1 MEAYNILFV
10 EDDDFTLLV
19 YERMIKKW
27 GKPCN
32 YELCT
37 SIAQTKE
44 VLESS
49 NFDVAILDYQLKDG
63 DAFEILPF
71 LKNIPVIFV
80 SGMEDVSVAVEAMR
94 KGAFDYLVKDFEHEF
109 ANVLPLTIERAVNHS
124 RMKAQLKET
133 EERYADLF
141 QNANDMIQSV
151 NEEGYFVHVN
161 PAWLRKMEYTLEE
174 AKQLNFLNIVH
185 PEYRKH
191 CTHLFEQLLEGK
203 EFKNVEVRF
212 VTKSGKEIFVV
223 GNIFCN
229 LTQPVSTRGIF
240 HDITERK
247 KVEEQLRESK
257 RRYEL
262 AVDAGQTGV
271 MDFHLEGNYLYIDP
285 KLKGLLG
292 FEDHEMENTVDAW
305 MSRVY
310 PEDNR
315 RSVDD
320 LKNYIKGISKKYE
333 HEYRMVHKDGSLRW
347 LLARAQAIKN
357 NTGRVI
363 RLVGT
368 GTDITAQKEIQ
379 DQLEES
385 QHELKAVN
393 ENLESLVAQRTEN
406 LTKSNAQLKNEI
418 EKRTAIEKELE
429 KSKEDYQGLFENA
442 HDPIII
448 FDPQTEIVMDVNDR
462 ACEVYG
468 FTCDQFIGKSMAE
481 ISKFHR
487 KVTRQIK
494 AVLKKGKK
502 HAYEAIQ
509 YKADGSEMHVEV
521 SSSAVNYKDR
531 QAILSINRDITE
543 RKRMENLIATERKK
557 RLSAI
562 IDGQEIERRRV
573 SRELHDGLG
582 QLLTAAKLRLRQSAK
597 YSEHEK
603 VQEHLSDT
611 NEIIDLTISEVRKI
625 SYNLMPTVLNDF
637 GLTAALEKMA
647 DQLTDDK
654 GLKINFLSQVD
665 FDRLPKDMEVGL
677 YRIAQEAVNNAMK
690 YAEADKIDINL
701 EQKGQEVTLVV
712 DDNGKGFS
720 KDAPI
725 QYGNNGSGKGLY
737 NMHERAELING
748 KFILESEPGKGT
760 TVKVLTNLKSQKI

>member
-44 VLESS
+44 VLESL

-333 HEYRMVHKDGSLRW
+333 HEYRMIHKDGSLRW

-357 NTGRVI
+357 NKGRVI

>member
-37 SIAQTKE
+37 SIEQTKG
-44 VLESS
+44 VLQTTS
-49 NFDVAILDYQLKDG
+49 FDVAILDYQLKDG

-71 LKNIPVIFV
+71 LEDIPVIFV

-109 ANVLPLTIERAVNHS
+109 ANVLPLTIERAVDHS
-124 RMKAQLKET
+124 KIKAQLKET

-141 QNANDMIQSV
+141 QNATDMIQSV

-161 PAWLRKMEYTLEE
+161 PAWLKKMEYTLEE
-174 AKQLNFLNIVH
+174 AKQLNFLDIVH
-185 PEYRKH
+185 PEYREH
-191 CTHLFEQLLEGK
+191 CTGLFNQLMLGK

-229 LTQPVSTRGIF
+229 LSQPVSTRGIF

-271 MDFHLEGNYLYIDP
+271 MDYHLEENQLYIDP
-285 KLKGLLG
+285 KLKALLG
-292 FEDHEMENTVDAW
+292 FEDQEMENAVNAW
-305 MSRVY
+305 VSRVH
-310 PEDNR
+310 PDDIQ
-315 RSVDD
+315 RSIDD
-320 LKNYIKGISKKYE
+320 LENYIKGISKKYE
-333 HEYRMVHKDGSLRW
+333 HEYRMVHKDGSVRW

-357 NTGRVI
+357 EKRKVV
-363 RLVGT
+363 RLIGT
-368 GTDITAQKEIQ
+368 GTDITAQKQIQ
-379 DQLEES
+379 DKLEES
-385 QHELKAVN
+385 QQELKNIN

-448 FDPQTEIVMDVNDR
+448 FDPQTEIVMDVNNR
-462 ACEVYG
+462 ACEIYG
-468 FTCDQFIGKSMAE
+468 FSYEEFMGKSMAE
-481 ISKFHR
+481 ISKYHR
-487 KVTRQIK
+487 KVIKQIK
-494 AVLKKGKK
+494 TVLKKGKK

-509 YKADGSEMHVEV
+509 YKADGSEMYVEV

-543 RKRMENLIATERKK
+543 RKRMESLIATERKK

-597 YSEHEK
+597 YAEDENA
-603 VQEHLSDT
+603 QEHLVHT

-647 DQLTDDK
+647 DQLNDDR

-690 YAEADKIDINL
+690 YSEANKVNINL
-701 EQKGQEVTLVV
+701 DQTGSEVTLVV
-712 DDNGKGFS
+712 ADDGKGFS
-720 KDAPI
+720 KGSPVRNS
-725 QYGNNGSGKGLY
+725 NNGSGKGLY

-760 TVKVLTNLKSQKI
+760 IVKVLTNLKSQKI

>member
-49 NFDVAILDYQLKDG
+49 YFDVAILDYQLKDG

-185 PEYRKH
+185 PEYREH

-310 PEDNR
+310 PEDNQ

>member
-49 NFDVAILDYQLKDG
+49 YFDVAILDYQLKDG

-185 PEYRKH
+185 PEYREH

-310 PEDNR
+310 PEDNQ
-315 RSVDD
+315 RSVED

>member
-49 NFDVAILDYQLKDG
+49 YFDVAILDYQLKDG

-80 SGMEDVSVAVEAMR
+80 SGMEDVSVAVEAMG

-185 PEYRKH
+185 PEYREH

-310 PEDNR
+310 PEDNQ
-315 RSVDD
+315 RSVED